1 MKSFAAILGVLV
13 LSHGISS
20 GAGSESGAKAKPA
33 EKGKK
38 VESTP
43 PPTRA
48 PFAEVR
54 RLGDLVGTWKIT
66 GQMQKS
72 PMGPGGKTDGTE
84 TCAWFEGEYFVVC
97 RTSGTAPMGKTA
109 SMSTFGWDAEHK
121 TYTYQ
126 SIDNF
131 GRASAAKGKLDG
143 NTWTWSNDEMMGGKK
158 MKSRFVLVQESPDRR
173 RMSWSISPDGQ
184 TWSELFSG
192 DETREK
198 SPAHEKAP
206 KKKKKAK

>member
-1 MKSFAAILGVLV
+1 MKAFAAILGVMV
-13 LSHGISS
+13 LSQGISS
-20 GAGSESGAKAKPA
+20 GAGAKSSEKAKPV

-38 VESTP
+38 VESASP
-43 PPTRA
+43 PARV

-54 RLGDLVGTWKIT
+54 RLGDLVGTWKIS
-66 GQMQKS
+66 GQVQKS
-72 PMGPGGKTDGTE
+72 PMGPGGKMDATE

-97 RTSGTAPMGKTA
+97 HTSGTTPMGKTA
-109 SMSTFGWDAEHK
+109 GMSTFGWDGDHK
-121 TYTYQ
+121 NYTFQ

-131 GRASAAKGKLDG
+131 GMASTAKGKLDG
-143 NTWTWSNDEMMGGKK
+143 NTWTWSSEEMMGGKK
-158 MKSRFVLVQESPDRR
+158 MKSRFVLVQESPDHR

-198 SPAHEKAP
+198 ASKRATAP
-206 KKKKKAK
+206 KKKKAK

>member
-1 MKSFAAILGVLV
+1 MKAFAAILGVMV
-13 LSHGISS
+13 LSQGISS
-20 GAGSESGAKAKPA
+20 GAGAKSSEKAKPV

-38 VESTP
+38 VDSASP
-43 PPTRA
+43 PARV

-54 RLGDLVGTWKIT
+54 RLGDLVGTWKIS
-66 GQMQKS
+66 GQVQKS
-72 PMGPGGKTDGTE
+72 PMGPGGKMDATE

-97 RTSGTAPMGKTA
+97 HTSGTTPMGKTA
-109 SMSTFGWDAEHK
+109 GMSTFGWDGDHK
-121 TYTYQ
+121 NYTFQ

-131 GRASAAKGKLDG
+131 GMASTAKGKLDG
-143 NTWTWSNDEMMGGKK
+143 NTWTWSSEEMMGGKK
-158 MKSRFVLVQESPDRR
+158 MKSRFVLVQESPDHR

-198 SPAHEKAP
+198 ASKRATAP
-206 KKKKKAK
+206 KKKKAK

>member
-1 MKSFAAILGVLV
+1 MKSVAAILGVMV
-13 LSHGISS
+13 LSTGVSI
-20 GAGSESGAKAKPA
+20 GAGAKAGDKSRPV

-38 VESTP
+38 MESASP
-43 PPTRA
+43 AARV

-54 RLGDLVGTWKIT
+54 RLGDLVGTWKIS

-72 PMGPGGKTDGTE
+72 PMGPGGKTDATE
-84 TCAWFEGEYFVVC
+84 TCSWFEGEFFVVC
-97 RTSGTAPMGKTA
+97 HTSGTTPMGKTA
-109 SMSTFGWDAEHK
+109 GMSIFGWDADHK
-121 TYTYQ
+121 TYTFQ

-131 GRASAAKGKLDG
+131 GMASTAKGKFDG
-143 NTWTWSNDEMMGGKK
+143 NTWTWNNEEMMGGKK
-158 MKSRFVLVQESPDRR
+158 MKSRFVLVQESPERR

-198 SPAHEKAP
+198 TSKNEKAP
-206 KKKKKAK
+206 KKKKAK

>member
-1 MKSFAAILGVLV
+1 MRSFAAILGVMV
-13 LSHGISS
+13 LSTGISS
-20 GAGSESGAKAKPA
+20 GAGAESGAKTKPA
-33 EKGKK
+33 GKGKK
-38 VESTP
+38 AESTSTP
-43 PPTRA
+43 ARV

-54 RLGDLVGTWKIT
+54 RLGDLVGTWKMT

-97 RTSGTAPMGKTA
+97 HISGTSPMGKMA
-109 SMSTFGWDAEHK
+109 GMSTFGWDAEHK

-131 GRASAAKGKLDG
+131 GMASTAKGKLDG
-143 NTWTWSNDEMMGGKK
+143 NTWTWSNEEMMGGKK
-158 MKSRFVLVQESPDRR
+158 MKSRFVLVQESPDHR

-198 SPAHEKAP
+198 ASSHEKAT